1 MRNKRRDLDNSFSH
15 SASRRKGRPGRV
27 VSRSKNVARALN
39 RPVNYTVPGIVP
51 VLAQASSMACW
62 ATVFTMLESW
72 RRQQRISIETA
83 VGDVGQRWLD
93 LYNANTG
100 LSSANKVDFVTA
112 AGLIAEPPTNFSVEG
127 WENLLRSYGPIWVT
141 TDEAPGLRWAIHA
154 RIITGISGD
163 GTPQGT
169 SFSIIDPAGGRQY
182 REKISVFVP
191 KYEEEV
197 MRTGHTR
204 IQVLHWDQD
213 ARSST
218 QSTTKSFARNVVPLS
233 GAMQATVSAGGSA
246 APTDINALVQRLAG
260 EGANEEELRSF
271 LAELNASPA
280 TVSAQS
286 GLAYPL
292 GGGHVPITLPGT
304 TLLGRYKAILFRA
317 SLTTAL
323 AAVPTGAPIAVLVN
337 ALPALANRYNVTIGL
352 GPAVSGGVVA
362 GAGFGVGIVFAPGNK
377 IGIYGSV
384 SGILGAIVSISATMQ
399 VTVIKGGPE
408 NFEGSAVLAGVSID
422 TGVGPTVAAHAILSP
437 NGSGF
442 LGVTGEVGVSLGL
455 SPFEAFVQYQ
465 YTASTLSVANSAA
478 TRDFDI
484 KLRIFIP
491 APAVDGP
498 GINPMSGDGRGFHY
512 SAGTSRA
519 EIHATVRAGLTASA
533 RPSITIHQ
541 RRWGESKEYRQSDV
555 THPSGRPSWY
565 KNLVGT
571 PTPIR
576 RATLPTS
583 SSNLTI
589 NARNVSLSG
598 THAVKLQL
606 HASGALPLIRLSP
619 NIDAD
624 IQIYLAHAGSG
635 QYKIDGSHDGFPAYE
650 LYIDRRLV
658 YSHDPIARNQTPA
671 SLLPPSEWRSRSAW
685 TAI

>member
-1 MRNKRRDLDNSFSH
+1 MRNKLRDLDNSFSH

-51 VLAQASSMACW
+51 VLAQASRMACW

-72 RRQQRISIETA
+72 RRQQSISIETA

-233 GAMQATVSAGGSA
+233 GAMQAAVSAGVSA
-246 APTDINALVQRLAG
+246 APTDINALVQRLTG

-286 GLAYPL
+286 GLAFPL

-337 ALPALANRYNVTIGL
+337 ALPALANRYNVDQRQAARVREMASRLLGQVANDWELKSELTKNAIGWAALLHEIGL
-352 GPAVSGGVVA
+352 DISHSGFQRHGAYIAENADLPGFPRAEQLLLAYLIATQRSSLAKSRLKSLPADWQENALRMS
-362 GAGFGVGIVFAPGNK
+362 
-377 IGIYGSV
+377 
-384 SGILGAIVSISATMQ
+384 ILLRL
-399 VTVIKGGPE
+399 
-408 NFEGSAVLAGVSID
+408 AVLMNRSRGESDSSAINATAQGHTLTLRFRS
-422 TGVGPTVAAHAILSP
+422 GWLSNNPLTVADLSREREY
-437 NGSGF
+437 F
-442 LGVTGEVGVSLGL
+442 DAVGYRL
-455 SPFEAFVQYQ
+455 
-465 YTASTLSVANSAA
+465 
-478 TRDFDI
+478 DFTE
-484 KLRIFIP
+484 
-491 APAVDGP
+491 
-498 GINPMSGDGRGFHY
+498 N
-512 SAGTSRA
+512 
-519 EIHATVRAGLTASA
+519 
-533 RPSITIHQ
+533 
-541 RRWGESKEYRQSDV
+541 
-555 THPSGRPSWY
+555 
-565 KNLVGT
+565 
-571 PTPIR
+571 
-576 RATLPTS
+576 
-583 SSNLTI
+583 
-589 NARNVSLSG
+589 
-598 THAVKLQL
+598 
-606 HASGALPLIRLSP
+606 
-619 NIDAD
+619 
-624 IQIYLAHAGSG
+624 
-635 QYKIDGSHDGFPAYE
+635 
-650 LYIDRRLV
+650 
-658 YSHDPIARNQTPA
+658 
-671 SLLPPSEWRSRSAW
+671 
-685 TAI
+685 